1 MTIRN
6 RRFPIRALLAAG
18 VLATGLACRN
28 TGPTVTI
35 LFPAQSSHFAAGDT
49 VDFSADL
56 NSDIDFGVIPTSAW
70 RWISDIDGE
79 LGRGPTLS
87 TPSLSVAEHQ
97 VTASV
102 RHRLGLSRAR
112 VTLFVDSRAPT
123 GETAAPR
130 ATSTSSSR

>member
-6 RRFPIRALLAAG
+6 QHFPIRALFAAG
-18 VLATGLACRN
+18 ALTTGLSCRDS
-28 TGPTVTI
+28 GPRVTI
-35 LFPAQSSHFAAGDT
+35 AFPAQSSHFAQGDT

-56 NSDIDFGVIPTSAW
+56 NGDLDFGVIPSGAW

-79 LGRGPTLS
+79 LGRDSIIS
-87 TPSLSVAEHQ
+87 TTSLSAAEHQ

-112 VTLFVDSRAPT
+112 VTVFVDS
-123 GETAAPR
+123 TAQAR
-130 ATSTSSSR
+130 